1 MDYESGKAIPN
12 NQVMGKI
19 ERALG
24 ECFIFNLHECTL
36 LKKLLLCHLSIT
48 TINYKSM
55 EKLWKELFS
64 KSFFVLTWSNCKLT

>member
-36 LKKLLLCHLSIT
+36 LKKKIVTVPFKH
-48 TINYKSM
+48 YHH
-55 EKLWKELFS
+55 KL
-64 KSFFVLTWSNCKLT
+64 

>member
-36 LKKLLLCHLSIT
+36 SKKIVTVPFKH
-48 TINYKSM
+48 YHH
-55 EKLWKELFS
+55 KL
-64 KSFFVLTWSNCKLT
+64 

>member
-36 LKKLLLCHLSIT
+36 LKKKFLLCH
-48 TINYKSM
+48 KPP
-55 EKLWKELFS
+55 
-64 KSFFVLTWSNCKLT
+64 

>member
-36 LKKLLLCHLSIT
+36 LKKNCYCAIYHHKLYLCIT

-55 EKLWKELFS
+55 EKL
-64 KSFFVLTWSNCKLT
+64 

>member
-36 LKKLLLCHLSIT
+36 LKKIVTVPFKHYHHKLK
-48 TINYKSM
+48 INGKVM
-55 EKLWKELFS
+55 KGIIQQK
-64 KSFFVLTWSNCKLT
+64 FFCFNLI